1 MNRLPTFAIT
11 LLLQILI
18 SCNAPNSGTVSQLN
32 LNEEKQIVIDSVSAD
47 CILSVW
53 AMAIV
58 DDTLVIANNSNDV
71 FFETY
76 CLPSLRHIASGG
88 RNGHG
93 PGELVNP
100 ALATMRPYF
109 GHCVMIKNS
118 GGFTFDII
126 DIDSLIKVDCIH
138 KQLPDKWGYTQD
150 CVTIDTDLMAAER
163 GETPHN
169 WAIFDAEG
177 KIIHEFP
184 LNIPDE
190 IKAQA
195 VDDFTKMAY
204 DTSWGAASAENR
216 TMAIG
221 YRGFPVVEYYDFG
234 GELKARLESPY
245 SAGDKLRCWL
255 VKMQSTKDHVYL
267 AYNNFTQKAKSVST
281 IVKTDWDGN
290 VEATYALNRTVPV
303 FVPDEKNNRIYFRTP
318 SESEEDYIY
327 FFDM

>member
-1 MNRLPTFAIT
+1 MRNTIIFISLIWLASCSTTRYQSSMSMNF
-11 LLLQILI
+11 
-18 SCNAPNSGTVSQLN
+18 NNSN
-32 LNEEKQIVIDSVSAD
+32 IVKIDSISAD
-47 CILSVW
+47 CLLSTRS
-53 AMAIV
+53 MAIV
-58 DDTLVIANNSNDV
+58 DDTLIVANEKNN
-71 FFETY
+71 FLFETY
-76 CLPSLRHIASGG
+76 ELPSLRHIASGG
-88 RNGHG
+88 RNGQG

-100 ALATMRPYF
+100 NLLSMAPYF
-109 GHCVMIKNS
+109 GHCISVNGS
-118 GGFTFDII
+118 AGFGVGIVDVE
-126 DIDSLIKVDCIH
+126 SLKKVDRIFPKLPDGWYYVQDFCFLD
-138 KQLPDKWGYTQD
+138 KQL
-150 CVTIDTDLMAAER
+150 IAAER
-163 GETPHN
+163 GNSPHT
-169 WAIFDAEG
+169 WAIFNLDG

-184 LNIPDE
+184 INIPDE
-190 IKAQA
+190 IKAQG

-216 TMAIG
+216 TMVIG
-221 YRGFPVVEYYDFG
+221 YRTFPVVEYYDFG

-267 AYNNFTQKAKSVST
+267 AYNNFTSKAKSVST

-318 SESEEDYIY
+318 SENEEDYIY

>member
-1 MNRLPTFAIT
+1 MRNTILFISLILLASCSTTRYQSSMTMNF
-11 LLLQILI
+11 
-18 SCNAPNSGTVSQLN
+18 NNSNVV
-32 LNEEKQIVIDSVSAD
+32 KIDSVSAD

-53 AMAIV
+53 AMSIV
-58 DDTLVIANNSNDV
+58 DDTLVIANNNNNA

-76 CLPSLRHIASGG
+76 ELPSLRHIASGG
-88 RNGHG
+88 RNGNG

-126 DIDSLIKVDCIH
+126 DIDSLLKVNCIH

-150 CVTIDTDLMAAER
+150 CVTIGTDMMAAER
-163 GETPHN
+163 GELPHN

-204 DTSWGAASAENR
+204 DMSWGAASADNR
-216 TMAIG
+216 TMVIG

-267 AYNNFTQKAKSVST
+267 AYNNFTSKAKSIST

-303 FVPDEKNNRIYFRTP
+303 FAPDEKNNRIYFRTSSD
-318 SESEEDYIY
+318 SEVDYIY